1 MDNKVKTEQYLQSI
15 LEKTYD
21 AQRGYSNA
29 AEITEHV
36 QLKRWFAQQG
46 ARRTKYAASI
56 SSEMKGM
63 NETPEFDGS
72 FEGDLHRNW
81 TNIKAALSSNKDEIA
96 LKECLRSE
104 KSIIKEYDNVLE
116 HRAELPQ
123 TIVTIL
129 ESQRS
134 EIQETLNQIER
145 LEDVAE
151 HLND

>member
-1 MDNKVKTEQYLQSI
+1 MDTNINTEKYLQSI

-21 AQRGYSNA
+21 AQRGYANA
-29 AEITEHV
+29 AEVTSHV
-36 QLKRWFAQQG
+36 DLKRWFAQQG
-46 ARRTKYAASI
+46 VKRTKYAASI
-56 SSEMKGM
+56 AGEMKGM

-72 FEGDLHRNW
+72 FTGDMHRSWMNL
-81 TNIKAALSSNKDEIA
+81 KAALSGNKDESV
-96 LKECLRSE
+96 LEECIRGE
-104 KSIIKEYDNVLE
+104 KAAIEEYNHVLE

-129 ESQRS
+129 EAQKN
-134 EIQETLNQIER
+134 EIQATVNQIKR